1 MNLTDEQK
9 DLLKSVVAVYESG
22 DKSQFIVV
30 RTMTSSSLIYS
41 GGHQSVSI
49 SADDADFEQL
59 EREGLLTLTRNSRRD
74 LCGKPTKAGIDAARA
89 DFATVPV
96 LRPDE
101 YVGEGDP
108 GATRAV
114 VSFLDRNNLAFEAK
128 AIQHATQLAVHDGP
142 GTVCVNVFKSGKIV
156 VQGSPGRLL
165 DLLNKMKDA
174 LAGGVAPGT
183 VLPFE
188 IERFPDRIREKIPDC
203 DPVTVRFI
211 EEAIACFKSNALLA
225 TAFMLGAASERAIN
239 LLIEGYASSIA
250 DPANRD
256 KFRSRI
262 NGRTISARY
271 DDFKKSYAGCKSK
284 PTDGV
289 LAQDLDAVIG
299 GTFQFCRITR
309 NEVGHPQIVPDL
321 DAGVILANLGH
332 FVTYVERIYGLMR
345 HFQDGGVVV

>member
-22 DKSQFIVV
+22 DRSQFIVV
-30 RTMTSSSLIYS
+30 RTMTGSSLVYA
-41 GGHQSVSI
+41 GGHPSVEI
-49 SADDADFEQL
+49 TADDADFEQL
-59 EREGLLTLTRNSRRD
+59 EREGLLTLTRNSQGS
-74 LCGKPTKAGIDAARA
+74 LCGKPTQAGIDAVRSNFATSPKSA
-89 DFATVPV
+89 DF
-96 LRPDE
+96 
-101 YVGEGDP
+101 VGDGDA
-108 GATRAV
+108 GTIRAV
-114 VSFLDRNNLAFEAK
+114 VSFLERNNLAFEAK
-128 AIQHATQLAVHDGP
+128 AIQHATQLAIHDGP
-142 GTVCVNVFKSGKIV
+142 ATVCVNVFKSGKIV

-174 LAGGVAPGT
+174 LAGGVTPGT

-188 IERFPDRIREKIPDC
+188 IERFPERIREKIPNC
-203 DPVTVRFI
+203 DPVTVRFV
-211 EEAIACFKSNALLA
+211 EEAITCYKSDALLA

-239 LLIEGYASSIA
+239 LLIECYADSIA
-250 DPANRD
+250 EQANRE
-256 KFRSRI
+256 KFRSRT

-271 DDFKKSYAGCKSK
+271 DEFRKSYAGCKSK

-332 FVTYVERIYGLMR
+332 FVTYIERIYALMR
-345 HFQDGGVVV
+345 HFQSGGVVV

>member
-30 RTMTSSSLIYS
+30 RTMTASSLVYA
-41 GGHQSVSI
+41 GGHASI
-49 SADDADFEQL
+49 EITADDADFEQL
-59 EREGLLTLTRNSRRD
+59 EREGFLTLTRNSQGS
-74 LCGKPTKAGIDAARA
+74 LCGKPTKAGIDAVRA
-89 DFATVPV
+89 DFAKPPKPV
-96 LRPDE
+96 E
-101 YVGEGDP
+101 FVGDGDP
-108 GATRAV
+108 GTTRAV
-114 VSFLDRNNLAFEAK
+114 VSFLERNNLAFEAK
-128 AIQHATQLAVHDGP
+128 AIQHATQLAIHDGP

-188 IERFPDRIREKIPDC
+188 IERFPERIREKIPDC
-203 DPVTVRFI
+203 DPVTVRFV
-211 EEAIACFKSNALLA
+211 EETITCFKSNALLA

-239 LLIEGYASSIA
+239 LLIECYAEAIA
-250 DPANRD
+250 DQGNRD

-271 DDFKKSYAGCKSK
+271 EEFKKSYAGCKSK

-332 FVTYVERIYGLMR
+332 FVTYIERIYALMR
-345 HFQDGGVVV
+345 HFQNGGVVV

>member
-9 DLLKSVVAVYESG
+9 DLLRSMVAVYESG
-22 DKSQFIVV
+22 DRSQFIVV
-30 RTMTSSSLIYS
+30 RTMTSSSLLYS
-41 GGHQSVSI
+41 GGHPPVQI
-49 SADDADFEQL
+49 TADDADFEQL
-59 EREGLLTLTRNSRRD
+59 EREGLLILTRNRQGS
-74 LCGKPTKAGIDAARA
+74 LCGKPTQAGIDAVRA
-89 DFATVPV
+89 GFAKTPKPVEFVGDGDLGTV
-96 LRPDE
+96 
-101 YVGEGDP
+101 
-108 GATRAV
+108 RAV
-114 VSFLDRNNLAFEAK
+114 VSFLERNNLAFETK
-128 AIQHATQLAVHDGP
+128 AIQHATQLTVHDGP

-188 IERFPDRIREKIPDC
+188 IERFPERIREKIPDC
-203 DPVTVRFI
+203 DPVIVRFV
-211 EEAIACFKSNALLA
+211 EEAITCFKSNALLA
-225 TAFMLGAASERAIN
+225 TAFMLGAASERSIN
-239 LLIEGYASSIA
+239 LLIECYADAIA
-250 DPANRD
+250 DQGNRD

-271 DDFKKSYAGCKSK
+271 DEFKKSYAGCKSK

-289 LAQDLDAVIG
+289 LAQDLDTVIG
-299 GTFQFCRITR
+299 GTFHFCRVTR

-332 FVTYVERIYGLMR
+332 FVTYIERIYALMR
-345 HFQDGGVVV
+345 HFQNGGVVV

>member
-9 DLLKSVVAVYESG
+9 DLLRSVVAVYDSG

-30 RTMTSSSLIYS
+30 RTMTSSSLVYA
-41 GGHQSVSI
+41 GGHPSI
-49 SADDADFEQL
+49 EITADDTDFEQL
-59 EREGLLTLTRNSRRD
+59 EREGLLTLTRNSQGS
-74 LCGKPTKAGIDAARA
+74 LCGKPTKAGIDAVRS
-89 DFATVPV
+89 DFVKTAKPI
-96 LRPDE
+96 DF
-101 YVGEGDP
+101 VGDGDP
-108 GATRAV
+108 GTVRTV
-114 VSFLDRNNLAFEAK
+114 VSFLERNNLAFEVK

-188 IERFPDRIREKIPDC
+188 IERFPERIREKIPDC
-203 DPVTVRFI
+203 DPVTVRFV
-211 EEAIACFKSNALLA
+211 EEAITCFKSNALLA
-225 TAFMLGAASERAIN
+225 TAFMLGAASERSIN
-239 LLIEGYASSIA
+239 LLIECYADAIA
-250 DPANRD
+250 DQGNRD

-271 DDFKKSYAGCKSK
+271 DEFKKSYAGCKSK
-284 PTDGV
+284 PTDVV

-332 FVTYVERIYGLMR
+332 FVTYIERIYALMR
-345 HFQDGGVVV
+345 HFQNGGVVV